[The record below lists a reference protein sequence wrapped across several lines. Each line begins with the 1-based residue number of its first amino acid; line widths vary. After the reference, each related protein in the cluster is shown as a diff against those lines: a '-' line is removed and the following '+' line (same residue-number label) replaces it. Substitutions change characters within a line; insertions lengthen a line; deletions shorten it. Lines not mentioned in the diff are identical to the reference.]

1 MAAIFV
7 PPHTGVMLK
16 KEIKTTVNNLAQEEL
31 FWQAVKARDHS
42 FDGKFFFAVATT
54 GVYCRPSCACRLP
67 LRKNVRFYTSREDA
81 ERAGFRAC
89 LRCHPAEPVGSDPAL
104 VRIQEVCDYIRAHV
118 QDSLSLAMLAERAEL
133 SRFHFLRTFKKVVGL
148 TPKQFIDAHRL
159 QSFRRQLRKTSSVTN
174 AIYEA
179 GFGSSSRVYERVD
192 TRLGMTPA
200 EYRSSGE
207 KVTISYVCVDSVLG
221 RMMIGAT
228 DRGLCFVQFAA
239 SDEELLAML
248 RAEYSAARCEPMQE
262 PFAPEFENW
271 MAALREHLDG
281 QQPRLDLP
289 VDVRATAFQ
298 MKVWQYLQSIPYGSV
313 QSYAEVAVGLGQ
325 PTAARAVAR
334 ACAQNRVALAI
345 PCHRVI
351 RGTGELGGYRWGLE
365 RKRVLID
372 LERRGM
378 SRQ

>member
-1 MAAIFV
+1 
-7 PPHTGVMLK
+7 
-16 KEIKTTVNNLAQEEL
+16 
-31 FWQAVKARDHS
+31 
-42 FDGKFFFAVATT
+42 
-54 GVYCRPSCACRLP
+54 
-67 LRKNVRFYTSREDA
+67 
-81 ERAGFRAC
+81 
-89 LRCHPAEPVGSDPAL
+89 
-104 VRIQEVCDYIRAHV
+104 
-118 QDSLSLAMLAERAEL
+118 MLAERAGL
-133 SRFHFLRTFKKVVGL
+133 SRFYFLRAFKKVIGL

-159 QSFRRQLRKTSSVTN
+159 QSFRHELRKNSSVTN

-200 EYRSSGE
+200 EYRSAGE

-271 MAALREHLDG
+271 MTALREHLDG

-313 QSYAEVAVGLGQ
+313 QSYAEVAAGLGQ
-325 PTAARAVAR
+325 PTATRAVAR